1 MPITRLFKRKQI
13 KGQLSIFAAII
24 FQTLFVLFAMS
35 LNIALVV
42 HDKINLQ
49 NSVDLAAYYGAMKQA
64 EVLNAIAHIN
74 YQIRQSWKLMV
85 WRNRVLGT
93 IGSTSTSGL
102 NRLPLT
108 QPVDQLF
115 QPHTYSP
122 TPKNKSPRG
131 PYVTCVA
138 YRNWALLKTNG
149 ASSVPPSSGNDNF
162 CNQIENRLRLVTVP
176 NFTGVLGGLSSILN
190 AMTNQ
195 VIDRNTAIQEQCKAY
210 GYNSWFLAFFS
221 VVYLQRDQSAR
232 KVLIYKLAKDL
243 LSQGKDLDGKEIVTG
258 AYKTFLK
265 NLTYINEQSATAD
278 SLQTFNSLK
287 NIPPNQWLEDYGLP
301 ALPLYAYIKGNHN
314 ECTTRINMIYEAPA
328 HCENWN
334 DSKCQTANQ
343 LKDQILYRDDTPDLC
358 SSGICKMS
366 AGLQKKKDFIVFFG
380 ASATLQYQNQ
390 IFLPGGP
397 IKLEARAYA
406 KPFGGRMGPPKTID
420 DRNLPTWPSSGT
432 TINAEQFDAHHA
444 PNYSRY
450 PGDPLGLRSEYVHYL
465 WANYLSSQGQQRDM
479 KNYHFTQK
487 QENDP
492 DILAKDSKTGNI
504 TNLTARYWELA
515 AIAPD
520 LFDVSYF
527 TILPSYMETYF
538 PKIKRLF
545 QSSIPGGVRGDLGYD
560 PSQGINLEWQIKI
573 AWNRL
578 RNADPDREIKISSG
592 NPFYNVAKLDQ
603 ILTGWQAP
611 KQKYVENRE
620 EYKATNP
627 NRFPFSWCYP
637 GNSSNNGWASGS
649 RKIAAGCFYGGRTG
663 YSVKMV
669 SACSLSQNDLSRIDW
684 YEDSECS
691 I

>member
-1 MPITRLFKRKQI
+1 
-13 KGQLSIFAAII
+13 
-24 FQTLFVLFAMS
+24 MS

-93 IGSTSTSGL
+93 IGSTSTRGL
-102 NRLPLT
+102 RTIFRPTEPIDRQFL
-108 QPVDQLF
+108 
-115 QPHTYSP
+115 PHTYERA
-122 TPKNKSPRG
+122 RG
-131 PYVTCVA
+131 PYVTCIGSPG
-138 YRNWALLKTNG
+138 WTLLENDNNI
-149 ASSVPPSSGNDNF
+149 ASSSGDDNY
-162 CNQIENRLRLVTVP
+162 CNQIENDLRYVTVP
-176 NFTGVLGGLSSILN
+176 NFTGVLGGLSSILQG
-190 AMTNQ
+190 MTNS
-195 VIDRNTAIQEQCKAY
+195 VIQGNKNIRLHCQAY

-232 KVLIYKLAKDL
+232 KILIYKLAKDL
-243 LSQGKDLDGKEIVTG
+243 LSQGKDLDGKEIATG
-258 AYKTFLK
+258 AKKTFSK

-278 SLQTFNSLK
+278 SLQTFNSLA

-301 ALPLYAYIKGNHN
+301 ALPLYAHIDGQDKDRC
-314 ECTTRINMIYEAPA
+314 ETFISMIHQAPA
-328 HCENWN
+328 HCNNNWN
-334 DSKCQTANQ
+334 NPKCQKANQ

-390 IFLPGGP
+390 IFLPGGS

-406 KPFGGRMGPPKTID
+406 KPFGGRIGPPRGID
-420 DRNLPTWPSSGT
+420 KLLPSRPGGGSGT
-432 TINAEQFDAHHA
+432 QINAEQFDAHHA

-450 PGDPLGLRSEYVHYL
+450 PGDPFGLRSEYVHYL
-465 WANYLSSQGQQRDM
+465 WANYLNSLGSQRNIN
-479 KNYHFTQK
+479 NYHFTQK

-492 DILAKDSKTGNI
+492 DILAKDHDTGNI
-504 TNLTARYWELA
+504 TNITARYWELA

-527 TILPSYMETYF
+527 TILPYYMETYF

-545 QSSIPGGVRGDLGYD
+545 GQTPGGVRGDLGYD

-578 RNADPDREIKISSG
+578 RNADTEHKIKISSG

-637 GNSSNNGWASGS
+637 GNSGNNGWASGS

-684 YEDSECS
+684 YDDSECS